1 MSRYKISIQRA
12 RMLQRW
18 ALKESRAEELLKNV
32 PKLPN
37 TKKIKQGLYVSYNI
51 DKGELDDFIDWPA
64 PAIATI
70 YAVLNSNKIIYVG
83 EIRAYNFETYWLS
96 TREDEQVE
104 TAENWWDLINE
115 EYRKLLKL
123 DKVIK

>member
-1 MSRYKISIQRA
+1 MSRYKISLQRA
-12 RMLQRW
+12 RSLQRW

-37 TKKIKQGLYVSYNI
+37 TKKIKQRLYVCYSI
-51 DKGELDDFIDWPA
+51 DKSELDDCIDWPA

-70 YAVLNSNKIIYVG
+70 YAVLNSNKIIYIG

-96 TREDEQVE
+96 TREDEQVD

-115 EYRKLLKL
+115 EYRRLLKL